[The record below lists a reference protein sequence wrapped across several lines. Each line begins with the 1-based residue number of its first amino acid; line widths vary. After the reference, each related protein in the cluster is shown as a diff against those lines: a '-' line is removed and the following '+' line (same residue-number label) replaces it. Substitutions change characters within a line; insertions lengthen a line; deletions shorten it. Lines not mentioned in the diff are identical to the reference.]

1 MTNISM
7 LEFNRIIQGAALA
20 DSPEQQV
27 QLIVNAISEVVA
39 TDVCSLYRQN
49 ANKDMALIASHG
61 LAKGHP
67 FIIPAN
73 QGLVGRVA
81 QSRQSI
87 NLINPDELADYYY
100 VAGSNEEQF
109 HSFCGVPL
117 VQRGDVIG
125 VLVVQSR
132 RPQALAPEQEA
143 FLITL
148 ATHLALLMASLPAQL
163 YQPLRPLLNDYR
175 NGISGA
181 PGIAIGKARVQR
193 VAGLTKAAESTIEH
207 TEEELEAWLAL
218 KSKVMAELRQER
230 NIVEKPSATILRR

>member
-7 LEFNRIIQGAALA
+7 LEFNRIIQRAALA
-20 DSPEQQV
+20 DSAEEQV
-27 QLIVNAISEVVA
+27 QLIVDAISDVVA

-49 ANKDMALIASHG
+49 ADKDMALIASHG

-81 QSRQSI
+81 QSRHSI

-117 VQRGDVIG
+117 VQRG
-125 VLVVQSR
+125 
-132 RPQALAPEQEA
+132 
-143 FLITL
+143 
-148 ATHLALLMASLPAQL
+148 
-163 YQPLRPLLNDYR
+163 
-175 NGISGA
+175 
-181 PGIAIGKARVQR
+181 
-193 VAGLTKAAESTIEH
+193 
-207 TEEELEAWLAL
+207 
-218 KSKVMAELRQER
+218 
-230 NIVEKPSATILRR
+230 